1 MAEAADYSLLQRPV
15 PSNQTGVRQIIE
27 CFTAGT
33 EDIKRLLL
41 HEADVILECR
51 VCRSLYRG
59 LLNFVSHKQEY
70 CAMTFSEYEQQRLGM
85 SGTGSYFMDT
95 PMVPKTEASTETS
108 ITDSLL
114 QGESLVVVLPEPP
127 PDDPQPIV
135 GSAAENYSIEF
146 QSITGTSQ
154 AVYQRVTRPKFVAG
168 STPNGRSPENTSR
181 TSKFAK
187 ISPPECTTSDYDP
200 IRAYCRLC
208 DKTFSSRR
216 NVRRHMVEVHKKT
229 LPGRTI
235 IPSKSGDFDLDKL
248 ICRLC
253 KKTFISKQSIRRH
266 MVEHHGK
273 SLEIEPSTG
282 TEQKTTSP
290 SSSTSSKSEEEH
302 ERDTKKGEKND
313 DDDDDDNDGKEEE
326 EKEKEDH
333 AENDKDDD
341 SSSDSDDE
349 DDDDDEDS
357 DKDNDEDNDAESVEG
372 SKDLKVKQ
380 NVCQHCDKGF
390 STKDNWKKHM
400 VEVHGL
406 DPDGDDLD
414 KDSDEEDDDDDD
426 DDDED
431 KDQTTPSRPP
441 STSSSGSPKLRSSYD
456 MDRKCCIVCDRYFT
470 TKRNLIRHMVDVH
483 KRPMSQFKIG
493 AEYDKLLSHCDLKR
507 KMCLICKKVFA
518 SKRNTKRHMV
528 DVHKQQPSVKLQK
541 DNGPESSGSEP
552 STPTEEKPAGKT
564 TKLQASYDLEKKE
577 CLICKRKFSR
587 QLNLLQHMNAHG
599 RPVKFFRC
607 PFCAYE
613 TREKRHVLRHAGSVH
628 KKGPKDLQKIHT
640 SLKTRAVMRMIGPDG
655 KVKPMVQPSSKSDP
669 ENENEENAPAT
680 GNEVKISEAL
690 TLHKCNVCKRAFAN
704 KGTYCKHMKW
714 MHGRNI
720 KQEENSAKKEE
731 QTNSSTKKEKD
742 GHEKQNST
750 SQSAGSKKSGTGV
763 ATKQE
768 ENSVK
773 KEEQT
778 NSSTKKD
785 KDTHEKPSITNQ
797 SAVSKK
803 YGTGVTKIM
812 DVPNLKCLKCNKKF
826 SGPQVLQR
834 HVRLHMSQD

>member
-70 CAMTFSEYEQQRLGM
+70 CAMPFSEYEQQRLGM

-95 PMVPKTEASTETS
+95 PMVPKTETSTESS

-146 QSITGTSQ
+146 QSIPGTSQ

-168 STPNGRSPENTSR
+168 STPNSRSPENTR
-181 TSKFAK
+181 TNKFAK
-187 ISPPECTTSDYDP
+187 ISPPECTNSDYDP

-235 IPSKSGDFDLDKL
+235 IPSKSGDFDLEKL

-282 TEQKTTSP
+282 TDEKTTSP
-290 SSSTSSKSEEEH
+290 SSSTSS
-302 ERDTKKGEKND
+302 N
-313 DDDDDDNDGKEEE
+313 
-326 EKEKEDH
+326 
-333 AENDKDDD
+333 
-341 SSSDSDDE
+341 
-349 DDDDDEDS
+349 
-357 DKDNDEDNDAESVEG
+357 
-372 SKDLKVKQ
+372 
-380 NVCQHCDKGF
+380 
-390 STKDNWKKHM
+390 
-400 VEVHGL
+400 
-406 DPDGDDLD
+406 
-414 KDSDEEDDDDDD
+414 
-426 DDDED
+426 
-431 KDQTTPSRPP
+431 
-441 STSSSGSPKLRSSYD
+441 TSSSGTPKLRSSYD

-507 KMCLICKKVFA
+507 KMCLICKKIFA
-518 SKRNTKRHMV
+518 SKRNTK
-528 DVHKQQPSVKLQK
+528 DTC
-541 DNGPESSGSEP
+541 SEP

-655 KVKPMVQPSSKSDP
+655 KVKPMVQPSSKPDS

-731 QTNSSTKKEKD
+731 QTNSSTKKDKD
-742 GHEKQNST
+742 GHEKQSIT
-750 SQSAGSKKSGTGV
+750 SQSAVSKKSGTGMTV
-763 ATKQE
+763 KPE
-768 ENSVK
+768 ENSTK

-778 NSSTKKD
+778 KKE
-785 KDTHEKPSITNQ
+785 KDAHEKPSITNQ